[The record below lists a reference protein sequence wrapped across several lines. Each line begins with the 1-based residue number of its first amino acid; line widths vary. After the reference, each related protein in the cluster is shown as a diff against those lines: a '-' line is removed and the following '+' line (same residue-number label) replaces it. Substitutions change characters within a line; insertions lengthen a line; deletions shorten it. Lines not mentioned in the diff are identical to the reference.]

1 MGDDADLDA
10 GTAVVTALRA
20 IVERMREL
28 EVDAVADEPD
38 AVHQLRTHVRR
49 VRSVLAAYEPVFDA
63 APAVV
68 LRRRYGEFGDE
79 LGVVRDIEVR
89 VLVAERALDEASE
102 QGLLSDAAQAGSAR
116 ARLIDAERENYR
128 LAHARFVERQ
138 RLPRALARRDEL
150 EAFLADPPLTP
161 LAADPARKVIAALVD
176 DEAHRALRRAER
188 AHGADDTEA
197 LHDLRKAGR
206 RLRYAAEAVST
217 DPVELFDGRIRSLA
231 EVGDDLHD
239 VLGDHRDEVL
249 FAQHVRRAG
258 AHVAHEGGAA
268 LVFEQLAVAA
278 DERAA
283 AHLRELPAVVRTLRS
298 LVRG

>member
-68 LRRRYGEFGDE
+68 LRRRYGELGDE

-116 ARLIDAERENYR
+116 ARLIDTERENYR
-128 LAHARFVERQ
+128 SRTRGSSSGSGFRERS
-138 RLPRALARRDEL
+138 RVATSSRRSSPIRRSPRS
-150 EAFLADPPLTP
+150 PPTRP
-161 LAADPARKVIAALVD
+161 
-176 DEAHRALRRAER
+176 
-188 AHGADDTEA
+188 
-197 LHDLRKAGR
+197 GR
-206 RLRYAAEAVST
+206 
-217 DPVELFDGRIRSLA
+217 
-231 EVGDDLHD
+231 
-239 VLGDHRDEVL
+239 
-249 FAQHVRRAG
+249 
-258 AHVAHEGGAA
+258 
-268 LVFEQLAVAA
+268 
-278 DERAA
+278 
-283 AHLRELPAVVRTLRS
+283 
-298 LVRG
+298 

>member
-68 LRRRYGEFGDE
+68 LRRRYGELGDE

-102 QGLLSDAAQAGSAR
+102 QGLLSDAAQAGSVR
-116 ARLIDAERENYR
+116 ARLIDTERENYR
-128 LAHARFVERQ
+128 LTHARFVERQ
-138 RLPRALARRDEL
+138 RLPRAMARRDEL

-188 AHGADDTEA
+188 AHGAHDTEA

-206 RLRYAAEAVST
+206 RLRYAAEAVTT

-231 EVGDDLHD
+231 
-239 VLGDHRDEVL
+239 
-249 FAQHVRRAG
+249 
-258 AHVAHEGGAA
+258 
-268 LVFEQLAVAA
+268 
-278 DERAA
+278 
-283 AHLRELPAVVRTLRS
+283 
-298 LVRG
+298 

>member
-1 MGDDADLDA
+1 M
-10 GTAVVTALRA
+10 T
-20 IVERMREL
+20 
-28 EVDAVADEPD
+28 
-38 AVHQLRTHVRR
+38 RR
-49 VRSVLAAYEPVFDA
+49 
-63 APAVV
+63 
-68 LRRRYGEFGDE
+68 
-79 LGVVRDIEVR
+79 
-89 VLVAERALDEASE
+89 
-102 QGLLSDAAQAGSAR
+102 AGSAR

-138 RLPRALARRDEL
+138 QLPRALARRDEL

-161 LAADPARKVIAALVD
+161 LAGDPARKVIAALVD
-176 DEAHRALRRAER
+176 DEAHRTLRRAER
-188 AHGADDTEA
+188 THGADDTEA

-283 AHLRELPAVVRTLRS
+283 AHLRELPAVVRTLRA

>member
-10 GTAVVTALRA
+10 GTAVVTAVRA

-68 LRRRYGEFGDE
+68 LRRRYGELGDE

-89 VLVAERALDEASE
+89 VLVAERALDEATE

-116 ARLIDAERENYR
+116 ARLIDTERENYR

-138 RLPRALARRDEL
+138 QLPRALARRDEL
-150 EAFLADPPLTP
+150 EAFLADPPLAP

-217 DPVELFDGRIRSLA
+217 EPVELFDGRIRSLA

-283 AHLRELPAVVRTLRS
+283 AHLRELPAVVRRLRS

>member
-10 GTAVVTALRA
+10 GTAVVTAVRA
-20 IVERMREL
+20 IGERMREL
-28 EVDAVADEPD
+28 EADAVADEPD

-63 APAVV
+63 APAVA
-68 LRRRYGEFGDE
+68 LRRRYGELGDE

-89 VLVAERALDEASE
+89 VQVAERALDEATE
-102 QGLLSDAAQAGSAR
+102 QGLLSDDAQGRSAR

-138 RLPRALARRDEL
+138 QLPRALARRDEL
-150 EAFLADPPLTP
+150 EAFLADPPLAP
-161 LAADPARKVIAALVD
+161 LAADPARKVIAALID

-217 DPVELFDGRIRSLA
+217 EPVELFDGRIRSLA
-231 EVGDDLHD
+231 EVGADLHD

-298 LVRG
+298 LVEG

>member
-63 APAVV
+63 APAIV
-68 LRRRYGEFGDE
+68 LRRRYGELGDE

-102 QGLLSDAAQAGSAR
+102 QGPLSDAAQAGSAR

-128 LAHARFVERQ
+128 LAPARFVERQ
-138 RLPRALARRDEL
+138 HLPRALARRDEL
-150 EAFLADPPLTP
+150 ETFLADPPLTP

-217 DPVELFDGRIRSLA
+217 EPVELFDGRIRSLA

-268 LVFEQLAVAA
+268 LVFEQLAAAA

-283 AHLRELPAVVRTLRS
+283 AHLRELPAVVRTLKS

>member
-20 IVERMREL
+20 IVGRMREL

-63 APAVV
+63 SPAIV
-68 LRRRYGEFGDE
+68 LRRRYGELGDE

-138 RLPRALARRDEL
+138 HLPRAIARRDEL

-176 DEAHRALRRAER
+176 DEANRALRRAER

-206 RLRYAAEAVST
+206 RLRYAAEAVTT

-258 AHVAHEGGAA
+258 AHVAHEGGAVF
-268 LVFEQLAVAA
+268 VFEQLAVAA

>member
-68 LRRRYGEFGDE
+68 LRRRYGELGDE

-89 VLVAERALDEASE
+89 VLVAERALDKASE
-102 QGLLSDAAQAGSAR
+102 QGLLSDAAQAGSVR
-116 ARLIDAERENYR
+116 ARLIDTERENYR
-128 LAHARFVERQ
+128 LTHARFVERQ
-138 RLPRALARRDEL
+138 RLPRALARRGEL

-188 AHGADDTEA
+188 AHGAHDTEA

-206 RLRYAAEAVST
+206 RLRYSAEAVTT

-283 AHLRELPAVVRTLRS
+283 AHLHELPAVVHTLRA